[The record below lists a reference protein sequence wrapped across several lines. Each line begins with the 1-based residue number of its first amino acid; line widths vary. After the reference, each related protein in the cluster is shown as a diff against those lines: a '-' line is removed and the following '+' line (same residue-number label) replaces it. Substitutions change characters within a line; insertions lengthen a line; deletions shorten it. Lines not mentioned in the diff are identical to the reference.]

1 MSAPG
6 GQDVRQ
12 GRRQCNRIMPWSTV
26 LDRDGGEHEPRTQ
39 RFCRTIDRFGVTN
52 RLTVG
57 KNYIGAQA
65 G

>member
-1 MSAPG
+1 ML
-6 GQDVRQ
+6 
-12 GRRQCNRIMPWSTV
+12 WSTV

-39 RFCRTIDRFGVTN
+39 RFCRTIDRFGVTY